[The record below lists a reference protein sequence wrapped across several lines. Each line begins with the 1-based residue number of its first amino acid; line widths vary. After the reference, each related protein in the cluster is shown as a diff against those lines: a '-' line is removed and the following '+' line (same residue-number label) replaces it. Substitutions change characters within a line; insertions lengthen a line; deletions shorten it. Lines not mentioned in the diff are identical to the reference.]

1 MHKVFISYHHAN
13 DQVYKDCLVRL
24 GENHEVFIDRSVDT
38 GDISDDLTDETIRE
52 KIRDEYLRD
61 STVTIVL
68 VGQETKRRKHVD
80 WEIYSSMIDGKI
92 NKKSG
97 ILVVSLPPIEA
108 NRSIYV
114 SHSGEKKTVYPDIHE
129 WETLTSRTE
138 FESRYPYMPD
148 RIIDN
153 LVEPEAKV
161 SVTSWSRFKDNPKN
175 LRFLIDATFEDRS
188 ACDYDLRRS
197 MRRNN
202 S

>member
-68 VGQETKRRKHVD
+68 VGQETERRKHVD
-80 WEIYSSMIDGKI
+80 WEIYSSMIDGKV

-114 SHSGEKKTVYPDIHE
+114 SHSGEKKTVYPDIHG